1 MKKNAIAAAVD
12 IATTNATPAADQPHE
27 VEQMER
33 ISQLS
38 PEALIKNIPIH
49 GEVDHDRLAR
59 VVTQVNAEL
68 AANGAV
74 FTDDGHV
81 EGLSRQRFAELVNP
95 IVLAEFKPELSAD
108 LKSALLADNSPVK
121 QMAPW
126 LQGEE
131 LDTLLNRICDVA
143 IDSNVGL
150 IDDDGELVEL
160 IAKEVDKIKPP
171 QEDPEK
177 QAELEEFINAHTKP
191 LEPKNPKPAPV
202 EPQPVQSKTT
212 VEKTVEVDVKA
223 GEVKIEER
231 KTHEYSVGLDESKTH
246 EVKIK
251 ATDSSGKE
259 VKVARVEIVSRLI
272 PYTPTFE
279 HKQDVDGEWV
289 AIASPIPAVGKMT
302 DLEIKEMVAKTIVEF
317 RENFN
322 GKQCEWNTKLVFPD
336 DEVDLLGMFTQGEI
350 NQLVWGFSEPDLDC
364 WDIQSVQTHLYGL
377 EFTYKEAA

>member
-12 IATTNATPAADQPHE
+12 TATNTTPAAEQRE

-33 ISQLS
+33 INQITPDTLV
-38 PEALIKNIPIH
+38 KNIPIH
-49 GEVDHDRLAR
+49 GEVDSERLVR
-59 VVTQVNAEL
+59 VVNQVNAEL

-74 FTDDGHV
+74 FTEDGHV

-108 LKSALLADNSPVK
+108 LKQALLADNSPVK

-126 LQGEE
+126 LTGEE
-131 LDTLLNRICDVA
+131 LDAFLNRICDVA
-143 IDSNVGL
+143 IDANVGL

-160 IAKEVDKIKPP
+160 IAKELDAIKPP

-177 QAELEEFINAHTKP
+177 QAELEAFIDKHTKP
-191 LEPKNPKPAPV
+191 LEPKNPKPEPV
-202 EPQPVQSKTT
+202 EPQAVQTKTT
-212 VEKTVEVDVKA
+212 VEKSVEVDVKA

-231 KTHEYSVGLDESKTH
+231 KTQEFSVGLDEAKTH

-251 ATDSSGKE
+251 ATDASGKE
-259 VKVARVEIVSRLI
+259 VKVARVEIVSRLL
-272 PYTPTFE
+272 PYTPMFE
-279 HKQDVDGEWV
+279 QKQDVDGEWV
-289 AIASPIPAVGKMT
+289 AVASPIPAVGKMSEA
-302 DLEIKEMVAKTIVEF
+302 EIKEMVAKTIVEF

-336 DEVDLLGMFTQGEI
+336 DEVDLLGMFTQDEL
-350 NQLVWGFSEPDLDC
+350 NVLVWGFSEPDLDC
-364 WDIQSVQTHLYGL
+364 WDIQTVKTHLYGL

>member
-12 IATTNATPAADQPHE
+12 TATNTTAPAAEPRE

-33 ISQLS
+33 INQITPDTLV
-38 PEALIKNIPIH
+38 KNIPIH
-49 GEVDHDRLAR
+49 GEVDNGRLIR
-59 VVTQVNAEL
+59 VVNQVNAEH

-108 LKSALLADNSPVK
+108 LKQALLADNSPVK

-126 LQGEE
+126 LTGEE
-131 LDTLLNRICDVA
+131 LDTFLNRICDVA
-143 IDSNVGL
+143 IDANVGL

-160 IAKEVDKIKPP
+160 IAKELDAIKPP

-177 QAELEEFINAHTKP
+177 QAELEAFIDKHTKP
-191 LEPKNPKPAPV
+191 LEPKNPKP
-202 EPQPVQSKTT
+202 EPVQAKTT
-212 VEKTVEVDVKA
+212 VEKSVEVDVKA

-231 KTHEYSVGLDESKTH
+231 KTHEYSVGLDETKTH

-251 ATDSSGKE
+251 ATDASGKE
-259 VKVARVEIVSRLI
+259 VKVARVEIVSRLL

-279 HKQDVDGEWV
+279 QKQDVDGEWV
-289 AIASPIPAVGKMT
+289 AVASPIPAIGKMT
-302 DLEIKEMVAKTIVEF
+302 DVEIKEMVAKTIVEF

-336 DEVDLLGMFTQGEI
+336 DEVDLLGMFTQDEL
-350 NQLVWGFSEPDLDC
+350 NTLVWGFSEPDLDF
-364 WDIQSVQTHLYGL
+364 WDIQSVKTHLYGL
-377 EFTYKEAA
+377 EFTYKEAV